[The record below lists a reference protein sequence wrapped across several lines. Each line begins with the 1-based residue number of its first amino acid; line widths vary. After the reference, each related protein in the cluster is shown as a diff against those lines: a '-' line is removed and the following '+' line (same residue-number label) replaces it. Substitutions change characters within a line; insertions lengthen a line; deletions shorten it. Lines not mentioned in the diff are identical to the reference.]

1 MVVNAEGLPIVFTQ
15 NVRVG
20 RKDRICANIMYPKIV
35 EIRRLGSEMD
45 IYYLLDG
52 VIGQRKKNVVLD
64 PKQCGNGSYIVRAL
78 GSVGGQIY
86 SSKVSYQ
93 KQYAY
98 MLITYLIA
106 ECDEIIEIPDRKG
119 WYMDGKNNLQ
129 FWSGKPWKEI
139 ERCVVR

>member
-1 MVVNAEGLPIVFTQ
+1 
-15 NVRVG
+15 
-20 RKDRICANIMYPKIV
+20 
-35 EIRRLGSEMD
+35 
-45 IYYLLDG
+45 
-52 VIGQRKKNVVLD
+52 
-64 PKQCGNGSYIVRAL
+64 
-78 GSVGGQIY
+78 
-86 SSKVSYQ
+86 
-93 KQYAY
+93 